1 MTEFTT
7 DLRRAMRRLLA
18 TPLFTTFAVCLF
30 DRASMFVYL
39 PLTQRYDP
47 LLTIA
52 VALHSRG
59 FGGGRR
65 GS

>member
-1 MTEFTT
+1 MTGFTT

-39 PLTQRYDP
+39 PLT
-47 LLTIA
+47 
-52 VALHSRG
+52 
-59 FGGGRR
+59 
-65 GS
+65 